1 MSQSIYSLLEP
12 VYGTLSQPEH
22 CLATCIAAVVI
33 FLALGFT
40 GAPFWLWGVFFLAAS
55 IGYGWPIWLIT
66 TLFVVAVIGVIKPL
80 RTILVSKQIMS
91 ALEKLEFLPKI
102 SETERVA
109 IEAGQVWADGEL
121 FSGKPNFKTLMD
133 QPYPKLTAEE
143 QAFIDGPVKKLCN
156 MVDDWKMWQDRKIP
170 TEAWEFIRKEKFL
183 GMIIPKEYGGL
194 QFSAYAHSEVI
205 RTLATRSLAATIY
218 VMVPNSLGPAEL
230 LIHYGTDKQKKDLL
244 PKLAN
249 GTEIP
254 CFALT
259 EPTAGSDAGSIV
271 SEGIL
276 FKKDGQFMVRL
287 NWNKRWIT
295 LASISTTLGLA
306 FKLKDPENLLG
317 KGTDLGITCAL
328 IPSKTPGVVLGKRHD
343 PLGSPFYNCPTEGHN
358 VEVSVDTIVGGIE
371 GAGRG
376 WQMLMDCL
384 AAGRGISF
392 PAQSVGGVQLTTRVV
407 SAHALVRQQFG
418 VSIGRFEG
426 VQESLSKVAGY
437 GYLLDA
443 LRMYTLSALDQGIKP
458 SVITAISKY
467 HSTELARII
476 LNHGMDIMGG
486 AGISLGP
493 KNLIGHNYMSAPIAI
508 TVEGANIL
516 TRTLMIFGQGALRA
530 HPYAFKEVQALEAKD
545 AKAFDSAFW
554 GHIGHIVRNMFRS
567 VVLSFTRGWL
577 TIPARGGSVAGYY
590 RKLSWISA
598 SFAIMSDIAMGA
610 LGGKLKFKES
620 ITGRYAD
627 ILSYMYIGTAILKR
641 FDAEGARKE
650 DLPLVHFTMAFVL
663 GEIQKAFDGI
673 FANLEVPGLTW
684 FFRSVI
690 RSWSKFN
697 SLGGDVCDSHVAKIA
712 NMVIDDMG
720 QRDHLTKG
728 LFYPSNPDEQLN
740 KLDRAVVALKKA
752 EAAEKK
758 LRKAVKAKKLPKKP
772 LPILIAEGLKAGVIS
787 AEEEKQLQE
796 WNKIRLDVIQ
806 VDSFTEEE
814 YCSRGHAK

>member
-12 VYGTLSQPEH
+12 VYGTLSQSEN
-22 CLATCIAAVVI
+22 CLATCIAAAVI
-33 FLALGFT
+33 FLALGFN
-40 GAPFWLWGVFFLAAS
+40 GAPFWLWGAFSLAVS
-55 IGYGWPIWLIT
+55 IGFGWPIWLIT
-66 TLFVVAVIGVIKPL
+66 TLFVVVLIGVIKPL
-80 RTILVSKQIMS
+80 RTILLSSPIMI
-91 ALEKLEFLPKI
+91 ALEKLQFLPKI

-121 FSGKPNFKTLMD
+121 FSGKPNFKKLMD
-133 QPYPKLTAEE
+133 QPYPKLTTEE
-143 QAFIDGPVKKLCN
+143 QAFMDGPLKKLCN

-170 TEAWEFIRKEKFL
+170 TEAWDFIRKEKFL

-259 EPTAGSDAGSIV
+259 EPTAGSDAGSIT

-276 FKKDGQFMVRL
+276 FKKDGQLMVRL
-287 NWNKRWIT
+287 TWNKRWIT

-317 KGTDLGITCAL
+317 KGADLGITCAL

-426 VQESLSKVAGY
+426 VQESMSKVAGY

-458 SVITAISKY
+458 SVITAIAKY

-545 AKAFDSAFW
+545 AKAFDFAFW

-567 VVLSFTRGWL
+567 VVLSFTRGWFI
-577 TIPARGGSVAGYY
+577 IPARGGSVASYY

-641 FDAEGARKE
+641 FDAEGAKKA
-650 DLPLVHFTMAFVL
+650 DLPLVHFNMAFIL
-663 GEIQKAFDGI
+663 GEIQRAFDGI

-684 FFRSVI
+684 FFKYVI

-697 SLGGDVCDSHVAKIA
+697 SLGGDVCDAHVAKIA

-728 LFYPSNPDEQLN
+728 LFYPSNPEEQLN
-740 KLDRAVVALKKA
+740 KLDRAVIALKKA

-758 LRKAVKAKKLPKKP
+758 LRKAVKAKKLAKKP
-772 LPILIAEGLKAGVIS
+772 LPILIADGLKAGVIS

-814 YCSRGHAK
+814 YCSRGHTK